1 MTQLKEIE
9 LSTPI
14 ISGKTEITKI
24 TIRKPLAGDLRG
36 VKLLNFVD
44 ADIDSLAKVLPRIST
59 PTLSDQDVYSMDL
72 VDLTNVVVEIS
83 GFLTQKSSS
92 AKEGSPTE

>member
-1 MTQLKEIE
+1 MTHKDIT
-9 LSTPI
+9 LSSPI
-14 ISGKTEITKI
+14 INGKTDITKI

-59 PTLSDQDVYSMDL
+59 PTLSEQDVYNMDL
-72 VDLTNVVVEIS
+72 ADLTNVVVEIS
-83 GFLTQKSSS
+83 VFLKPKSSS
-92 AKEGSPTE
+92 AATEFPTE

>member
-1 MTQLKEIE
+1 MTSLKEIK

-14 ISGKTEITKI
+14 VSGKNEITKV
-24 TIRKPLAGDLRG
+24 TVRKPVTGDLRG

-59 PTLSDQDVYSMDL
+59 PTLSEQDVYQMDL
-72 VDLTNVVVEIS
+72 SDLTQFVVEIS
-83 GFLTQKSSS
+83 DFLKPTSNSVS
-92 AKEGSPTE
+92 EESPSE

>member
-1 MTQLKEIE
+1 MTQKEII
-9 LSTPI
+9 LSNPI
-14 ISGKTEITKI
+14 INGKTEITKI

-59 PTLSDQDVYSMDL
+59 PTLSEQDVYNMDL
-72 VDLTNVVVEIS
+72 TDLTGVVVEMS
-83 GFLTQKSSS
+83 SFLKPKSSS
-92 AKEGSPTE
+92 VSEGSPTK

>member
-1 MTQLKEIE
+1 MTQKDIT
-9 LSTPI
+9 LSSPI
-14 ISGKTEITKI
+14 INGKTEITKI

-59 PTLSDQDVYSMDL
+59 PTLSEQDVYNMDL
-72 VDLTNVVVEIS
+72 TDLTNVVVEMS
-83 GFLTQKSSS
+83 GFLKPKSSS
-92 AKEGSPTE
+92 VTEGSPTE

>member
-1 MTQLKEIE
+1 MTQKDIT
-9 LSTPI
+9 LSSSI
-14 ISGKTEITKI
+14 INGKTEITKI

-59 PTLSDQDVYSMDL
+59 PTLSEQDVYNMDL
-72 VDLTNVVVEIS
+72 MDLTNVVVEMS
-83 GFLTQKSSS
+83 DFLKPKSSS
-92 AKEGSPTE
+92 VTEGSPTE

>member
-1 MTQLKEIE
+1 MTQKDIT
-9 LSTPI
+9 LSSPI
-14 ISGKTEITKI
+14 INGKTEITKI

-59 PTLSDQDVYSMDL
+59 PTLSEQDVYNMDL
-72 VDLTNVVVEIS
+72 TDLTNVVVEMS
-83 GFLTQKSSS
+83 GFLKPKLSSVT
-92 AKEGSPTE
+92 EVSPTE

>member
-1 MTQLKEIE
+1 MTQKEIT

-14 ISGKTEITKI
+14 ISGKTEIKTI

-59 PTLSDQDVYSMDL
+59 PTLSEQDVYNMDL
-72 VDLTNVVVEIS
+72 ADLTNVVVEMSI
-83 GFLTQKSSS
+83 FLKPKSSS
-92 AKEGSPTE
+92 VNEESPTE

>member
-1 MTQLKEIE
+1 MTQKDIT
-9 LSTPI
+9 LSSPI
-14 ISGKTEITKI
+14 INGKTEITKI

-59 PTLSDQDVYSMDL
+59 PTLSEQDVYNMDL
-72 VDLTNVVVEIS
+72 ADLTNVVVEMS
-83 GFLTQKSSS
+83 GFLKPKLSSVT
-92 AKEGSPTE
+92 EVSPTE

>member
-1 MTQLKEIE
+1 MTLKDIE
-9 LSTPI
+9 LSNPI
-14 ISGKTEITKI
+14 LIGKTEITKI

-59 PTLSDQDVYSMDL
+59 PTLTEQDIYNMDL
-72 VDLTNVVVEIS
+72 SDLTNIVVEMS
-83 GFLTQKSSS
+83 GFLKPKSSS
-92 AKEGSPTE
+92 VNTDSPTE